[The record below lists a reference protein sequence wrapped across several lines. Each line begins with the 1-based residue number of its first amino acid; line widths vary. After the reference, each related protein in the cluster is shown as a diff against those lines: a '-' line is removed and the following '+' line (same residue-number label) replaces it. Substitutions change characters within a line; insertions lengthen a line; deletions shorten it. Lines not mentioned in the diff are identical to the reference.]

1 MVSGKRPRTKVVG
14 EPRNQLA
21 RGSWFCCCVG
31 LCPAVGLLALFVDE
45 IDWAGIVY
53 RKGGGRI
60 VGIQH
65 PGKRALATSPSE
77 RKLAQ

>member
-1 MVSGKRPRTKVVG
+1 
-14 EPRNQLA
+14 
-21 RGSWFCCCVG
+21 
-31 LCPAVGLLALFVDE
+31 VGLLALFVDE

>member
-1 MVSGKRPRTKVVG
+1 MSPRPSR
-14 EPRNQLA
+14 QLGA
-21 RGSWFCCCVG
+21 GFCCCVG

>member
-1 MVSGKRPRTKVVG
+1 M
-14 EPRNQLA
+14 
-21 RGSWFCCCVG
+21 
-31 LCPAVGLLALFVDE
+31 GLLALFVDE

-60 VGIQH
+60 VGIRH

-77 RKLAQ
+77 RKLGDGDPP